1 MALPPPAGGRRG
13 PPGGWGAGLALDA
26 TLGGGGW
33 GDGGG
38 LRAGKSAKNGHL
50 RRNSEVSGGLR
61 RQNARAVT
69 VGILVTWE
77 NARPDRSGAP
87 SASEFRRK
95 CPKTRKE
102 CARPPSIPLQRD
114 PRRRQRA
121 LRHVLGERA
130 AEGPRGGRASAAVV
144 RGLRGGRAS
153 AAAVREGGGMRSGA
167 PPFPADLPRSR
178 RLRVG
183 RALAGRVLASRQEAG
198 ARAPGAFSARPG
210 CTQNGEDGHRR
221 RSRAGRASG
230 SACVRCEI

>member
-1 MALPPPAGGRRG
+1 MGRRRSRLCPPRGGLRRGDG
-13 PPGGWGAGLALDA
+13 PPGGSGAAMAPAATRRGRVGWWGRPACREIGEKWTLASKFR
-26 TLGGGGW
+26 
-33 GDGGG
+33 G
-38 LRAGKSAKNGHL
+38 LR
-50 RRNSEVSGGLR
+50 GLR
-61 RQNARAVT
+61 GQNARAVT

-87 SASEFRRK
+87 NASEFRRK

-114 PRRRQRA
+114 PRRRQRG

-130 AEGPRGGRASAAVV
+130 AEGPRGGRASAAAV
-144 RGLRGGRAS
+144 RGPRRGRAP

-198 ARAPGAFSARPG
+198 ARAPGALPALPAFVAKYDPFAQAAAIMPPMPG
-210 CTQNGEDGHRR
+210 
-221 RSRAGRASG
+221 
-230 SACVRCEI
+230 